1 MDRKKALAT
10 AGALVLTASGAV
22 SALFLTVGADNTPTP
37 GPPAT
42 TEIVEFVDAAG
53 NPRPAATTGV
63 TDPQPAA
70 TPAASSTGSYTD
82 EEEEEEHDEDHEE
95 EHEEEEEGEH
105 DD

>member
-37 GPPAT
+37 GPTAT

-53 NPRPAATTGV
+53 NPLPAATTGV
-63 TDPQPAA
+63 ADPQPAA

-82 EEEEEEHDEDHEE
+82 EEEEEHDEGHDE